1 MVAEIETEN
10 SEPAKTSR
18 GNEDSPKE
26 RRESE
31 CSEFEDLEMAGVEPL
46 TLDDI
51 AFNNTYARME
61 ESSDEDSV
69 FDPTKGGKLFDV
81 VKAVIA
87 KKKQKTKPKVGGA
100 KKSWMKA
107 MKLIK
112 ERGDPWEKFHLEDMK
127 SEKGRRHRY
136 NPLSQAWVVDDCVV
150 KMDKEAFAHG
160 AMRECF
166 RMKKLS
172 NFSMSKDWS
181 RDSNNYV
188 AKSYMDEDTPRENYF
203 DDVKL
208 QMDAKLWGEEY
219 NRHNPPK
226 KVDIFSMAVLELLE
240 REGAPL
246 FHIEHYIDGEY
257 IKYNSN
263 SGFVEDT
270 TTHCRKTPQAFS
282 HFTFER
288 SGHGVVVVDI
298 QGVGDLYT
306 DPQIHTA
313 SGDDYGDGNLG
324 TKGMALFFHSHHC
337 NDICTSLGLTMFD
350 LSPKETQQL
359 RGRVTRFHKTSET
372 RVRGLDELVD
382 NKGFRRL
389 RSDDSTS
396 DIYSQASSRQVS
408 ECDEEMF
415 SGEECSGGQSRGGT
429 ASSIDSGV
437 EMPDRRP
444 RQGRPGR
451 ISECQ
456 VDPEHQ
462 LMRTQLL
469 DRVSRPSSV
478 SAEKSL
484 RESGQLSGV
493 EESILGFVHLD
504 LAVYHENCRFDTNI
518 QDELSAHFH
527 LRAAADCGDEH
538 ALIAI
543 SHLYLGL
550 PNDILPALTHQDV
563 VEYVD
568 GNLEDA
574 GLDYMTTA
582 ARKGDVQS
590 ILFLAKAYDSG
601 LNLGTVRQQS
611 YNEAMTWYE
620 MAVEV
625 GVEKRYLVMARM
637 AEILLIAETGLYD
650 PNRAGELYSEAAEAA
665 MEELCGKLAN
675 KYYALSEEAWA
686 LVEE

>member
-1 MVAEIETEN
+1 MVAEIGSDKAEAIN
-10 SEPAKTSR
+10 SSR
-18 GNEDSPKE
+18 GGKDSPKE

-31 CSEFEDLEMAGVEPL
+31 CAEFEDLEMAGVEPL

-69 FDPTKGGKLFDV
+69 FDPTKGGKFFDV
-81 VKAVIA
+81 AKAVIA
-87 KKKQKTKPKVGGA
+87 KKKQKTKPKTGGA

-112 ERGDPWEKFHLEDMK
+112 DRGDPWEKFHLEDMK

-188 AKSYMDEDTPRENYF
+188 AKSYMDDDTPRENYF

-226 KVDIFSMAVLELLE
+226 KVDIFSMAVLELVE

-246 FHIEHYIDGEY
+246 FHIEHYIDGDY

-270 TTHCRKTPQAFS
+270 TKHCRKTPQAFS

-288 SGHGVVVVDI
+288 SGHGLVVVDI

-313 SGDDYGDGNLG
+313 SGTEYGDGNLG

-350 LSPKETQQL
+350 LSPLETHQL

-372 RVRGLDELVD
+372 RVRTEEMVD
-382 NKGFRRL
+382 NKGYRRL

-396 DIYSQASSRQVS
+396 DIYSQGSSRQVS
-408 ECDEEMF
+408 ECDEELF
-415 SGEECSGGQSRGGT
+415 SAEEGPGSQSRGGT

-478 SAEKSL
+478 SAEISL
-484 RESGQLSGV
+484 RTSGQLSHT
-493 EESILGFVHLD
+493 EESILAIVHLD
-504 LAVYHENCRFDTNI
+504 LAVYHENCRFDTNT

-527 LRAAADCGDEH
+527 LKAAADCGDEH

-563 VEYVD
+563 AEYVD

-574 GLDYMTTA
+574 GLDYMTSA

-590 ILFLAKAYDSG
+590 ILFLAKAFDSG

-611 YNEAMTWYE
+611 YREAMTWYE

-625 GVEKRYLVMARM
+625 GVEKRYLVLARM
-637 AEILLIAETGLYD
+637 AEILLIAETGLND

-686 LVEE
+686 MVEE

>member
-1 MVAEIETEN
+1 MVAEN

-26 RRESE
+26 RKESE

-408 ECDEEMF
+408 ECDEELF
-415 SGEECSGGQSRGGT
+415 SGEECSAGQSRGGT

-611 YNEAMTWYE
+611 YKEAITWYE

-625 GVEKRYLVMARM
+625 GVEKRYLVIARM

>member
-1 MVAEIETEN
+1 MVAVVENQNVETSSSPEN
-10 SEPAKTSR
+10 RRTPA
-18 GNEDSPKE
+18 E

-31 CSEFEDLEMAGVEPL
+31 CAEFEDLEMAGVEPL

-69 FDPTKGGKLFDV
+69 FDPTKGGKFFDV
-81 VKAVIA
+81 TKAVIA
-87 KKKQKTKPKVGGA
+87 KKKEKTKTKLAPA
-100 KKSWMKA
+100 KKSWIKA

-112 ERGDPWEKFHLEDMK
+112 DRGDPWEKFHLEDMK

-136 NPLSQAWVVDDCVV
+136 NPITQAWVVDDCVV
-150 KMDKEAFAHG
+150 KMDKEPFANG

-188 AKSYMDEDTPRENYF
+188 AKSYMDDDTPRENYF

-240 REGAPL
+240 RDGAPL

-263 SGFVEDT
+263 SGFVEDK

-288 SGHGVVVVDI
+288 SGHQVVVVDI

-313 SGDDYGDGNLG
+313 AGEEYGDGNLG

-337 NDICTSLGLTMFD
+337 NDICKSLGLTHFD
-350 LSPKETQQL
+350 LSPEEINQL
-359 RGRVTRFHKTSET
+359 KGSVNRFHKTSET
-372 RVRGLDELVD
+372 KVRLEEIVPDNQGYRRVRSE
-382 NKGFRRL
+382 
-389 RSDDSTS
+389 DSTS
-396 DIYSQASSRQVS
+396 DFFSPSSSRQVS
-408 ECDEEMF
+408 ECDEDHVLSSED
-415 SGEECSGGQSRGGT
+415 GHSRGGT

-437 EMPDRRP
+437 GMPERRP
-444 RQGRPGR
+444 RQPRPSR
-451 ISECQ
+451 TSECH
-456 VDPEHQ
+456 VDPEHY
-462 LMRTQLL
+462 LLRTQLL
-469 DRVSRPSSV
+469 DQVSRPSSV
-478 SAEKSL
+478 AAEKRL
-484 RESGQLSGV
+484 RESGELSDAV
-493 EESILGFVHLD
+493 DSILGFVHLD
-504 LAVYHENCRFDTNI
+504 LAIYHENCRFDTSV
-518 QDELSAHFH
+518 QDEFSAHFH
-527 LRAAADCGDEH
+527 LKAAADCGDEH
-538 ALIAI
+538 ALSAI

-550 PNDILPALTHQDV
+550 PNDILPALTQQDV
-563 VEYVD
+563 DEYVD
-568 GNLEDA
+568 GNLEDE
-574 GLDYMTTA
+574 GLDYMTTVA
-582 ARKGDVQS
+582 KKGDAPAV
-590 ILFLAKAYDSG
+590 LFLAKAFDSG

-611 YNEAMTWYE
+611 YREAMNWYE
-620 MAVEV
+620 MAVEM
-625 GVEKRYLVMARM
+625 GVEKRYLIMARM
-637 AEILLIAETGLYD
+637 AEIMLMDETELKD

-686 LVEE
+686 MVEE